1 MSIVVTGATGHLGHQ
16 VVLDLLDR
24 GVSAAEI
31 VATGR
36 DLDKVQDLAER
47 GVAVRAL
54 DFSDPVS
61 LEGAFSAGDRVLL
74 VSTNE
79 MGQRVAQHQ
88 AVIDAAASAG
98 VAQLVYTSAPKAT
111 TTPLRLAAEHKATE
125 EAIAASGIPATILR
139 NGWYIE
145 NYTGQLPTFVEHGA
159 ILGSAGDGR
168 FSVAARA
175 DYAEAA
181 AAVLSA
187 PVSAHVGQV
196 YELGGDQSL
205 TLADIASAFTAST
218 GQTIVYADVSAA
230 EHLAALVGAGLP
242 EPVAEIFVDV
252 DQSAANGALEV
263 AGGDLSTLI
272 GHPTTTL
279 AEALAP

>member
-1 MSIVVTGATGHLGHQ
+1 MSIVVTGATGQLGHL
-16 VVLDLLDR
+16 VVEDLLAS
-24 GVSAAEI
+24 GVAAADI

-36 DLDKVQDLAER
+36 DLAKVQDLAER
-47 GVAVRAL
+47 GVTVRAL
-54 DFSDPVS
+54 DFSDPAS
-61 LEGAFSAGDRVLL
+61 LDGAFSAGDRVLL

-79 MGQRVAQHQ
+79 MGQRAAQHQ
-88 AVIDAAASAG
+88 AVIDAAAAAG

-111 TTPLRLAAEHKATE
+111 TTPMRLAAEHKATE
-125 EAIAASGIPATILR
+125 EAIAASGVPATILR

-145 NYTGQLPTFVEHGA
+145 NYSGQLATFIEHGA

-168 FSVAARA
+168 FSIAARA

-181 AAVLSA
+181 AAVLAA
-187 PVSAHVGQV
+187 PVADHVGKV
-196 YELGGDQSL
+196 YELGGDESL
-205 TLADIASAFTAST
+205 TLADIAAAFTAST
-218 GQTIVYADVSAA
+218 GHTIVYADVPAA

-252 DQSAANGALEV
+252 DQSAARGALEV
-263 AGGDLSTLI
+263 AGHDLSTLI